1 MPQSIPVLFFLPGC
15 THLCEV
21 VFVREENGQDRAG
34 SDEVLHLEGIE
45 VRVLGGFVV
54 VEHEVDGVRGGA
66 DEDDLEDGVVERLGL
81 VEGPEKID
89 VTRNVYDEVEELRL
103 ERDAGCALLRL
114 DDAVCGR

>member
-1 MPQSIPVLFFLPGC
+1 
-15 THLCEV
+15 
-21 VFVREENGQDRAG
+21 
-34 SDEVLHLEGIE
+34 LHLEGIE
-45 VRVLGGFVV
+45 IGVVGGLVV
-54 VEHEVDGVRGGA
+54 VKHQVNGVRGSA
-66 DEDDLEDGVVERLGL
+66 DEDDLENGVVERLGL